1 MFIADS
7 LDDIVVDRN
16 GMCRCPMSPPRKHAL
31 LEINRRRIMDSVT
44 AIAPPITDDRHRP
57 PAQGLAP
64 VAH

>member
-44 AIAPPITDDRHRP
+44 AIARHRP